1 MAFVAAA
8 LPAAALASP
17 TVKQQTY
24 EACLMRA
31 ALALEPTGAQVG
43 EILAAAER
51 VCRGTKGELANAS
64 VDEVA
69 GKVRLAVMQ
78 QRSNALHTGR
88 RM

>member
-1 MAFVAAA
+1 MVIVATAV
-8 LPAAALASP
+8 PAAALASP
-17 TVKQQTY
+17 TERQPGY
-24 EACLMRA
+24 ESCLMRA

-51 VCRGTKGELANAS
+51 VCLGARGELANTT

-78 QRSNALHTGR
+78 ERSNALNVPR
-88 RM
+88 RR